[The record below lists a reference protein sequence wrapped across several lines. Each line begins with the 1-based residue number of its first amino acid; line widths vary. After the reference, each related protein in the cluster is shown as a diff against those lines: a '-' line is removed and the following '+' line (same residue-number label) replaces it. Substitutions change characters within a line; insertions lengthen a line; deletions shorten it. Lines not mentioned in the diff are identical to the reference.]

1 VFDVLIR
8 GGTVIDGTGRPAL
21 RADVAIR
28 GDRIVEVGLLTDAQ
42 AQLVVDA
49 DGLVVSPGF
58 IDVHN
63 HSDGWM
69 LKQPEQPSKTA
80 QGFSTEVL
88 MADGISYAP
97 VNQQTAREWLF
108 YLRALDGLRMDE
120 YQQWSSLR
128 EFMELL
134 DGHTAQNVA
143 AHVPY
148 ANVRSLASGFGRR
161 SVDDFEM
168 RTICGEIRR
177 GMQAG
182 AVGLSTGLDYIVQC
196 YASTEELI
204 AACRVVAEFDG
215 LYVTHVRYKLGLL
228 DALREAV
235 DICRQSGVR
244 LHVSHLKAQSPQQTD
259 EVLSYIDQVAR
270 HEVDM
275 SFDIYPYQPGST
287 MLSYLLP
294 YEVWDAG
301 PLAALGRLGD
311 AGIRDRFA
319 RGLDEYRLEL
329 ENIRIAWVGS
339 MENKRLQG
347 LRLDEFVRQSGRSAE
362 DALLDLL
369 IEERLSVLLVFEE
382 GDDRLVDPFLQHDLY
397 MMGTDGIQTADGYIH
412 PRQYG
417 SVGRL
422 LGPLVRERGLM
433 SLESAVQKLSEFPA
447 RRFGFAGRGVLTAGA
462 FADVVVFDPAR
473 IADQATF
480 DNPHQLTTGVEW
492 LLVNGVPVMR
502 AGETAQAGAGP
513 YPGRFLKSQRPAAS
527 TSAVS
532 PVSRDR

>member
-1 VFDVLIR
+1 MLDVLIR
-8 GGTVIDGTGRPAL
+8 GGTVIDGTGRPGL

-28 GDRIVEVGLLTDAQ
+28 GDRIVEIGLLADAE

-88 MADGISYAP
+88 MSDGISYAP

-120 YQQWSSLR
+120 YQQWSSLQ

-134 DGHTAQNVA
+134 DGRTAQNAA

-161 SVDDFEM
+161 TVDDFEM
-168 RTICGEIRR
+168 RTICGEIRS

-196 YASTEELI
+196 YASTEELVQ
-204 AACRVVAEFDG
+204 ACRVVAEFDG

-228 DALREAV
+228 NALREAV
-235 DICRQSGVR
+235 DICRQSQVR
-244 LHVSHLKAQSPQQTD
+244 LHISHLKAQSPQETD
-259 EVLSYIDQVAR
+259 QVLNYIDQVAR
-270 HEVDM
+270 HDVDM
-275 SFDIYPYQPGST
+275 TFDIYPYQPGST

-294 YEVWDAG
+294 YEVWDSG
-301 PLAALGRLGD
+301 PLSALGRLGE
-311 AGIRDRFA
+311 ASIRDRFA
-319 RGLDEYRLEL
+319 RGIDEYRLEL

-347 LRLDEFVRQSGRSAE
+347 LRLDEFVRHSGRSAE

-382 GDDRLVDPFLQHDLY
+382 GDDRLVDPFLKHDLY
-397 MMGTDGIQTADGYIH
+397 MMGTDGILTPDGYIH
-412 PRQYG
+412 PRQFG

-433 SLESAVQKLSEFPA
+433 SLESAVHKLSEFPA
-447 RRFGFAGRGVLTAGA
+447 RRFGFEDRGVLTAGA
-462 FADVVVFDPAR
+462 FADVAVFDAAR

-480 DNPHQLTTGVEW
+480 DEPHQLTTGVEW
-492 LLVNGVPVMR
+492 LLVNGVPVIR
-502 AGETAQAGAGP
+502 DGRCSPPAAGP
-513 YPGRFLKSQRPAAS
+513 YPGRFLKSVRPDDKAAGV
-527 TSAVS
+527 SAV
-532 PVSRDR
+532 PTDR